1 MAHVS
6 HDLENVDRPLTI
18 EVPEPPRTTTCEQ
31 CGRSAAKTT
40 GFVYRGG
47 DAYAIY
53 HAVLHRHGDG
63 PRVDL
68 AIGIGTWQDHDSVA
82 EASAFIA
89 VWLSPDEVQFGFV
102 DPAASVWAD
111 TRLLRNQLSA
121 DEARTAGI
129 RWAMLAVAELVV
141 SDDPSVASHL
151 T

>member
-1 MAHVS
+1 MADITN
-6 HDLENVDRPLTI
+6 DLGSVDRPLTI
-18 EVPEPPRTTTCEQ
+18 EVPEPPRATTCEL
-31 CGRSAAKTT
+31 CGRSAATTT

-53 HAVLHRHGDG
+53 HAVLHRHDDG

-68 AIGIGTWQDHDSVA
+68 AIGIGTWHDDDSVA

-102 DPAASVWAD
+102 DPADSVWAD
-111 TRLLRNQLSA
+111 ARRLRNQLSA
-121 DEARTAGI
+121 DEARVSAM
-129 RWAMLAVAELVV
+129 RWALFAVAELVV
-141 SDDPSVASHL
+141 SEDPSVVRHL